1 MEGEGGW
8 FPRRRSCQAGG
19 EAPDAGSSPRA
30 KAKQVSGGDESCQP
44 ASVRRI
50 RSDQRLTEVPAPLWA
65 GPGWWDTHAFVGE
78 PPPSQLHT
86 PRQLPPSPSS
96 CSLPPGC
103 WFSVDRRDTSTDRG
117 LKVKRSRRGSKWCGG
132 AQTMASALGYY
143 LLCQRGRASRLRRS
157 TRLCLLEEHH

>member
-44 ASVRRI
+44 ASARRI

-78 PPPSQLHT
+78 PPPPSQLHT
-86 PRQLPPSPSS
+86 PRQLHTLLTDPHTPAAPTIAFIMLSPNLDAG
-96 CSLPPGC
+96 SL
-103 WFSVDRRDTSTDRG
+103 WT
-117 LKVKRSRRGSKWCGG
+117 GG
-132 AQTMASALGYY
+132 TRPQTGD
-143 LLCQRGRASRLRRS
+143 
-157 TRLCLLEEHH
+157 